1 MIFIIYFVH
10 VIDINHLPKY
20 FMSILFFRIFFSVN
34 FQNFT
39 NVFNHSFLLRLFF
52 CFIIKTIITIIIILV
67 IEIIT
72 ITITIIKIIIIIII
86 IIILKPNIIPTME
99 FFIFILFKC

>member
-52 CFIIKTIITIIIILV
+52 CFIIKTIITIIIIIILA

-72 ITITIIKIIIIIII
+72 ITITYIKIIIIIIK
-86 IIILKPNIIPTME
+86 LKPNIIPTME

>member
-52 CFIIKTIITIIIILV
+52 CFIIKT
-67 IEIIT
+67 
-72 ITITIIKIIIIIII
+72 TITIIKIII